1 METEP
6 ILSEESNR
14 YVLQPIIWKEVW
26 ELYKKHQKAFWT
38 AEEIDFPADKSDWE
52 KLNQDEQKLISNVLS
67 FFAGSDG
74 IIFEN
79 LSINFI
85 DEIKIPEIR
94 AYYGWQAA
102 METIHSETYALMID
116 TYISDHEEKL
126 KIFNGIKE
134 LSGVKKKA
142 DWTKMYLNK
151 EIPFSQRLVA
161 FTIVEGIFFAGS
173 FCVIFWLK
181 YVKGLM
187 TKALGKSNELIAR
200 DESLH
205 TDFGVLMYSYI
216 KNRLPESTMFSM
228 MCAAVDVE
236 KEFICDSFSC
246 NLIGINPDSMKKYI
260 EFQADR
266 LLQKF
271 GYKKIYNAECPFSFM
286 DTMSLDGKTNFFE
299 QRVTDYNRPEQN
311 DDKSLEYLE
320 NF

>member
-1 METEP
+1 MMERL
-6 ILSEESNR
+6 LSETSNR
-14 YVLQPIIWKEVW
+14 YVLHPIVWKDVW
-26 ELYKKHQKAFWT
+26 EAYKKHQKAFWT
-38 AEEIDFPADKSDWE
+38 AEEIDFPADISDWE
-52 KLNQDEQKLISNVLS
+52 KLLPEEKKFISNVLA

-85 DEIKIPEIR
+85 DEIKVPEIR

-102 METIHSETYALMID
+102 METIHSETYTLMID
-116 TYISDHEEKL
+116 TYISDNKEKL

-134 LSGVKKKA
+134 LHGVKKKA
-142 DWTKMYLNK
+142 EWTQKWLNK
-151 EIPFSQRLVA
+151 DISFQERLVA
-161 FTIVEGIFFAGS
+161 FTIVEGVFFAGS
-173 FCVIFWLK
+173 FCAIFWLK

-205 TDFGVLMYSYI
+205 TDFGVLLYSHI
-216 KNRLPESTMFSM
+216 QNRLSNEVMYDM
-228 MCAAVDVE
+228 MKSAVEIE

-246 NLIGINPDSMKKYI
+246 NLIGINASSMGKYI

-271 GYKKIYNAECPFSFM
+271 GYEKLYNVTCPFSFM
-286 DTMSLDGKTNFFE
+286 DTISLDGKSNFFE
-299 QRVTDYNRPEQN
+299 QRVTDYNRPEQII
-311 DDKSLEYLE
+311 DKKLEYLE
-320 NF
+320 DF

>member
-1 METEP
+1 MER

-14 YVLQPIIWKEVW
+14 YVLLPIIWTDVW
-26 ELYKKHQKAFWT
+26 AHYKNHVKAFWT
-38 AEEIDFPADKSDWE
+38 SEEIDFSADISDWE
-52 KLNQDEQKLISNVLS
+52 KLNTAEKNLISNVLS

-85 DEIKIPEIR
+85 NEIKVPEIR
-94 AYYGWQAA
+94 AFYGFQAA

-116 TYISDHEEKL
+116 TYIPDQKEKL
-126 KIFNGIKE
+126 RILNGIKE
-134 LSGVKKKA
+134 LPGVRKKA
-142 DWTKMYLNK
+142 EWTQKWLNNDISFQ
-151 EIPFSQRLVA
+151 ERLVA
-161 FTIVEGIFFAGS
+161 FTIVEGIFFSGS

-205 TDFGVLMYSYI
+205 TDFGVLLYSYI
-216 KNRLPESTMFSM
+216 QNKLPDDVMYDM
-228 MCAAVDVE
+228 MRSAVEIE

-246 NLIGINPDSMKKYI
+246 DLIGINANSMEQYI

-271 GYKKIYNAECPFSFM
+271 GYNEVYNVRCPFSFM
-286 DTMSLDGKTNFFE
+286 DTISLDGKSNFFE
-299 QRVTDYNRPEQN
+299 QRVTDYNRPEQIE
-311 DDKSLEYLE
+311 DKTLVYMED
-320 NF
+320 F

>member
-1 METEP
+1 MER

-14 YVLQPIIWKEVW
+14 YVLLPIIWTDVW
-26 ELYKKHQKAFWT
+26 AHYKNHVKAFWT
-38 AEEIDFPADKSDWE
+38 SEEIDFSADISDWE
-52 KLNQDEQKLISNVLS
+52 KLNTAEKNLISNVLS

-85 DEIKIPEIR
+85 NEIKVPEIR
-94 AYYGWQAA
+94 AFYGFQAA

-116 TYISDHEEKL
+116 TYIPDQKEKL
-126 KIFNGIKE
+126 RILNGIKE
-134 LSGVKKKA
+134 LPGVRKKA
-142 DWTKMYLNK
+142 EWTQKWLNNDISFQ
-151 EIPFSQRLVA
+151 ERLVA
-161 FTIVEGIFFAGS
+161 FTIVEGIFFSGS

-205 TDFGVLMYSYI
+205 TDFGVLLYSYI
-216 KNRLPESTMFSM
+216 QNKLSNDVMYDM
-228 MCAAVDVE
+228 MRSAVEIE

-246 NLIGINPDSMKKYI
+246 DLIGINANSMERYI

-271 GYKKIYNAECPFSFM
+271 GYSKIYNVSCPFSFM
-286 DTMSLDGKTNFFE
+286 DTISLDGKSNFFE
-299 QRVTDYNRPEQN
+299 QRVTDYNRPEQIE
-311 DDKSLEYLE
+311 DKTLEYME
-320 NF
+320 DF

>member
-1 METEP
+1 MERL
-6 ILSEESNR
+6 LSEESNR
-14 YVLQPIIWKEVW
+14 YVLQPIVW
-26 ELYKKHQKAFWT
+26 TDVWSMYKNHMKAFWT
-38 AEEIDFPADKSDWE
+38 PEEIDFPADISDWE
-52 KLNQDEQKLISNVLS
+52 KLTLAEKNLISNVLS

-79 LSINFI
+79 LSVNFI
-85 DEIKIPEIR
+85 NEIKIPEIR
-94 AYYGWQAA
+94 AFYGFQAA
-102 METIHSETYALMID
+102 METIHSETYALMVD
-116 TYISDHEEKL
+116 TYIPNQEEKL
-126 KIFNGIKE
+126 RILNGIKE

-142 DWTKMYLNK
+142 EWTQKWLNK
-151 EIPFSQRLVA
+151 DISFQERLVA
-161 FTIVEGIFFAGS
+161 FTIVEGIFFSGS

-205 TDFGVLMYSYI
+205 TDFGVLLYSYI
-216 KNRLPESTMFSM
+216 QNKLKPEVMCDM
-228 MCAAVDVE
+228 MKSAVEIE

-246 NLIGINPDSMKKYI
+246 DLIGINAKSMGQYI

-271 GYKKIYNAECPFSFM
+271 GYDKIYNVICPFSFM
-286 DTMSLDGKTNFFE
+286 DAMSLDGKSNFFE

-311 DDKSLEYLE
+311 IDKSLEYME
-320 NF
+320 DF